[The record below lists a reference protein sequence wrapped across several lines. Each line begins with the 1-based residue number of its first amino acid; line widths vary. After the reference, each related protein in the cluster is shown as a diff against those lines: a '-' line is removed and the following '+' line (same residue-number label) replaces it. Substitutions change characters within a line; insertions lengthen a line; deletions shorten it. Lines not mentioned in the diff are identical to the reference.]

1 MPTPTASVAGLVLYS
16 PAPQAL
22 AAFYERAFS
31 FTLDAAKHG
40 NMGQHFEG
48 LLNGVHI
55 AIWDSQKGHA
65 TSSLVPT
72 FKVRSIRDAEPGLLA
87 AGASVAHR
95 TIGLGE
101 GKRVAGY
108 LDPDQ
113 RHFRLIEFS

>member
-1 MPTPTASVAGLVLYS
+1 MPTPTANVAGLVLYS

-22 AAFYERAFS
+22 AAFYERV
-31 FTLDAAKHG
+31 LGCNLAAVNHG

-55 AIWDSQKGHA
+55 AICDSKRGHA
-65 TSSLVPT
+65 TASLVPT
-72 FKVRSIRDAEPGLLA
+72 FKVPSIRDAEPGLLA
-87 AGASVAHR
+87 AGASIAHR
-95 TIGLGE
+95 TIELGE

-113 RHFRLIEFS
+113 RHFRLIEIH

>member
-55 AIWDSQKGHA
+55 AIWDTQRPPAEAGG
-65 TSSLVPT
+65 LEC
-72 FKVRSIRDAEPGLLA
+72 FGLKVRI
-87 AGASVAHR
+87 
-95 TIGLGE
+95 
-101 GKRVAGY
+101 RVA
-108 LDPDQ
+108 
-113 RHFRLIEFS
+113 